1 MQGLLGL
8 GMTSGP
14 AEREENSRSS
24 KKVAN
29 LCTRVKGLEGKQ
41 YFGDKNWVNVNC
53 QHFKVR

>member
-1 MQGLLGL
+1 
-8 GMTSGP
+8 MTSGP